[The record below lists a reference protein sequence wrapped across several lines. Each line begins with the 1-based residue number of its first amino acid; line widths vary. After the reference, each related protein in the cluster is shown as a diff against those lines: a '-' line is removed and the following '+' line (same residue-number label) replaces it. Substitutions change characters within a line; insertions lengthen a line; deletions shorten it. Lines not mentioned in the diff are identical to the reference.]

1 MAFPRQ
7 TFCKALGNVK
17 ILEGAMFNISQH
29 LAPVFALAALVS
41 FALVALTVI
50 AERMLINSAW

>member
-1 MAFPRQ
+1 
-7 TFCKALGNVK
+7 
-17 ILEGAMFNISQH
+17 MFNISQH